1 MGKTWQNPHLRLSSK
16 RNYKSN
22 LIFLCGV
29 EKLMKSQIPQRR
41 TIPWGLLGE
50 FLLLTSALG
59 ASAGL
64 GFGAAITLNRPVEPG
79 GTILHSEQS
88 FPPRQ
93 DWPIGQSVDTISQR

>member
-1 MGKTWQNPHLRLSSK
+1 
-16 RNYKSN
+16 
-22 LIFLCGV
+22 
-29 EKLMKSQIPQRR
+29 MKVKKNQTR
-41 TIPWGLLGE
+41 TIPWGLFWE

-59 ASAGL
+59 TSAGL

-93 DWPIGQSVDTISQR
+93 DWPIGPTVGTISQR